1 MAKQVIQLGTPPTG
15 VGGDTPRSA
24 NIKINS
30 NFDEL
35 YAADLVNYKRANILG
50 TVSQSGGVPTG
61 AIIERGTNANGDFI
75 KFADGTMICWKV
87 YTRSNVSFGPQGVVS
102 FSATIGNEQFP
113 ATFAAEPYQATTVEG
128 VGITL
133 WVAFTWGTPGTMWAQ
148 ANAVT
153 GYNVTGPYT
162 FVVRRYAVGRWF

>member
-50 TVSQSGGVPTG
+50 TVSQSGGTPTG
-61 AIIERGTNANGDFI
+61 AIFEYGSNGTGEFW
-75 KFADGTMICWKV
+75 KFASGLMITSQTLSVPALTWSTTGTHRYV
-87 YTRSNVSFGPQGVVS
+87 NFTAG
-102 FSATIGNEQFP
+102 TP
-113 ATFAAEPYQATTVEG
+113 ATFIANPRLSANLMDGDIAGRSAWLTYAGATGASSMTIWLGAPIGTTGSGAIALTVLA
-128 VGITL
+128 T
-133 WVAFTWGTPGTMWAQ
+133 
-148 ANAVT
+148 
-153 GYNVTGPYT
+153 
-162 FVVRRYAVGRWF
+162 GRWF